1 MIFSKSAYDER
12 AARAKEIAADLT
24 AQDIRFIE
32 MQFPDMNG
40 MMRGKYTPL
49 AKGLSASGTG
59 VSCLLYSA
67 RGGDQLTID
76 FWADFDNGF
85 PKIVGLPDYDTVA
98 QRVQQFI
105 DAGFNHIIPQTVT
118 PGTPRDVQHRWSERF
133 AREVAPRFSSAFTS
147 QGAR

>member
-12 AARAKEIAADLT
+12 AARAKEIAASWPPTDV
-24 AQDIRFIE
+24 RFIE

-49 AKGLSASGTG
+49 AKGLSAGGTG

-67 RGGDQLTID
+67 RGGDNLTID

-85 PKIVGLPDYDTVA
+85 PKVVGLPDYDTVDA
-98 QRVQQFI
+98 LPVAARHRRGAVSTSTWRTARRV
-105 DAGFNHIIPQTVT
+105 
-118 PGTPRDVQHRWSERF
+118 RWTR
-133 AREVAPRFSSAFTS
+133 ARSS
-147 QGAR
+147 RV